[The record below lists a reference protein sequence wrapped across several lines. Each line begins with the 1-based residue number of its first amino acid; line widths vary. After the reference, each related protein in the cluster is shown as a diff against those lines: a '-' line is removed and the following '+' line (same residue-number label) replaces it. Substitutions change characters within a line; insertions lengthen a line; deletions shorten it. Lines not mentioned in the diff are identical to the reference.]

1 MATHSGH
8 ARHVHNADE
17 GEQKEEN
24 QEILASLPP
33 IAVREMDMELG
44 MLLTG

>member
-8 ARHVHNADE
+8 ARHVDADE